1 MKGSSAWTLMVGSV
15 IGLCTLIGLA
25 FFKEHKVVLA
35 ELQFQGGAH
44 LRHDAT
50 QLHEVYQQA
59 VQQVLASQQLDTQRL
74 QVELDPQRSDTVL
87 LRGSEA
93 ALSPAQRQGLGSQL
107 DTVLKARQ
115 SVVTSLQLEL
125 DYSQA
130 RRLNAAGREMGPAP
144 ASITA
149 LGRQVL
155 PLQFDFSPEV
165 ALDTLVSDSERRY
178 AFAGN
183 RTISGEVMCQ
193 VNAAITARMPFM
205 ITRFEVDGAQLVGD
219 MDILTHDQVA
229 LRLPASVYFD
239 DRDLRV
245 RLEAGGPRVSLKS
258 QSSYGKVRSS
268 WLTFEFGSLGEHPYQ
283 PFDIADAGRNGLREM
298 CGNVAHQAGRP
309 FSFFYGSGFD
319 RLEAVLIEP
328 QR

>member
-1 MKGSSAWTLMVGSV
+1 MKGSNTWKLMVGSG
-15 IGLCTLIGLA
+15 IGLVALIGLA
-25 FFKEHKVVLA
+25 LFKAHKVVLA

-44 LRHDAT
+44 LSYDST
-50 QLHEVYQQA
+50 LLHEGYQQA
-59 VQQVLASQQLDTQRL
+59 VQQVLASQQLDPQRL
-74 QVELDPQRSDTVL
+74 QVELDPQRSDTVV
-87 LRGSEA
+87 LRGDES
-93 ALSPAQRQGLGSQL
+93 ALSPMQQQGLRSQL

-115 SVVTSLQLEL
+115 SVVSSLQLEL

-149 LGRQVL
+149 LGRQML
-155 PLQFDFSPEV
+155 PLQFDFAPEV

-193 VNAAITARMPFM
+193 VNAAIIARMPFM
-205 ITRFEVDGAQLVGD
+205 ITRFQVDGAQLVGD
-219 MDILTHDQVA
+219 MDMLTQDQVA
-229 LRLPASVYFD
+229 LRLPASLYFD

-258 QSSYGKVRSS
+258 QASYGKVRSS

-283 PFDIADAGRNGLREM
+283 PFDAADAGRAGLREM
-298 CGNVAHQAGRP
+298 CGNVAYQAGRP
-309 FSFFYGSGFD
+309 FSFFYGSGLD